1 MARGHYWNDRNWRNR
16 NINKKRFDT
25 TNFIIIILIVILVIF
40 FLNPEL
46 IDDLKVKTEIG
57 NDKPLSIYMG
67 NEIYMEVVMNEFYK
81 ANPGRFETHACV
93 ALCKNEGMDTAA
105 MDIFKGFKSECL
117 CDYNDNNPDTNK
129 DITAEWKQ
137 YIEKYGK

>member
-57 NDKPLSIYMG
+57 NDKPLVIDYG
-67 NEIYMEVVMNEFYK
+67 DKGKWEIVWNDWYRE
-81 ANPGRFETHACV
+81 NPGRFESDVCGKICSEYGGPFSV
-93 ALCKNEGMDTAA
+93 GIFIDECICDTT
-105 MDIFKGFKSECL
+105 
-117 CDYNDNNPDTNK
+117 NNNPDVNIDK
-129 DITAEWKQ
+129 TAEWKR